1 MPGIAVVGMQWGDEG
16 KARIVDLLT
25 EESDIVARTG
35 GGSNAGH
42 TVVIGNDIFRLHL
55 IPVGVLHPNKLSVI
69 ATGVVFDPSIFIEE
83 LENLEARGFPIGE
96 NLLISDR
103 CHIVFPFHKA
113 MDRLSEARKGTG
125 KLGTTGRGIGP
136 CYADKSARVGIRL
149 AEMLSGKPFKE
160 SLKRL
165 VEEKNLLFRA
175 HGLEESWD
183 ADALYEEYSRYAE
196 RLRPLVGN
204 SAVVLNHALD
214 EGKQVLFEGAQ
225 GTLLDLDYGTYPF
238 VTSSNASVLGVC
250 AGAGISPK
258 RLTKITGVVKAY
270 TTRVGEGPF
279 PTELTD
285 ARGEHLRTSGKEFG
299 TTTGRP
305 RRCGWLDL
313 VALKYTTMLNG
324 VDALALTKL
333 DILSGLDPL
342 FVCVAYRVAG
352 ERIEEFPAEAAR
364 LSQCEPVYQELPGWK
379 EAIGSVTSFSRLPKE
394 AQNYV
399 RYIEEALAVPVE
411 MISIGPERNQN
422 LRIR

>member
-1 MPGIAVVGMQWGDEG
+1 MPGTAVVGMQWGDEG

-25 EESDIVARTG
+25 EESDIVARTA

-42 TVVIGNDIFRLHL
+42 TVVIGKEIFRLHL
-55 IPVGVLHPNKLSVI
+55 IPAGVLRPGKLSVI
-69 ATGVVFDPSIFIEE
+69 ASGVVFDPELFIEE
-83 LENLEARGFPIGE
+83 VENLKARGVSVGD

-113 MDRLSEARKGTG
+113 MDRLAESHKGSG
-125 KLGTTGRGIGP
+125 RLGTTGRGIGP
-136 CYADKSARVGIRL
+136 CYADKSARVGIRV
-149 AEMLSGKPFKE
+149 AEMLHPELLKE
-160 SLKRL
+160 PLKRL
-165 VEEKNLLFRA
+165 VDEKNALFRA
-175 HGLEESWD
+175 HGEDISWE
-183 ADALYEEYSRYAE
+183 ADALLDEYTRYAE
-196 RLRPLVGN
+196 RIRPLVGD
-204 SAVVLNHALD
+204 STLVLNRALD
-214 EGKQVLFEGAQ
+214 EGKEVLFEGAQ
-225 GTLLDLDYGTYPF
+225 GTLLDLDHGTYPF

-250 AGAGISPK
+250 AGAGIPPK
-258 RLTKITGVVKAY
+258 RITRIIGVVKAY

-285 ARGEHLRTSGKEFG
+285 STGEHLRKNGKEFG

-313 VALKYTTMLNG
+313 VGLRYTTMLNG

-342 FVCVAYRVAG
+342 SVCVAYELEG
-352 ERIEEFPAEAAR
+352 KRIEEFPAEVAR
-364 LSQCEPVYQELPGWK
+364 FSRCRPVYEKLRGWK
-379 EAIGSVTSFSRLPKE
+379 QPIGHIRSFEDLPEE

-399 RYIEEALAVPVE
+399 HYIEDALGVPVE
-411 MISIGPERNQN
+411 MISVGPERNQN